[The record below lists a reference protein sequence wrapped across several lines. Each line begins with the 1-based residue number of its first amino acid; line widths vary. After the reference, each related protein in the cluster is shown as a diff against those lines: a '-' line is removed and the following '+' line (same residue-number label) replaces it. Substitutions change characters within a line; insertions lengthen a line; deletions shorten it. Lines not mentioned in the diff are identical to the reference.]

1 MSGSNW
7 HLRNYP
13 TAGLSPRLL
22 CPTRAFGAAFVSL
35 GMVVSDAAA
44 AAARDNASQAAH
56 FEALFDLPPGTNV
69 IFRPK
74 TGKTLKGVMQAPE
87 ECDGKL
93 CVRVQVHHSDG
104 GGLTYILDESRASQV
119 QPARHSGKL
128 PKKQGELTPG
138 SPTSLLIVSLV
149 MPTRCNSG
157 CAQNSAVPSLVA
169 ALRSNMKSERR
180 L

>member
-1 MSGSNW
+1 MTVIAPVKLHFEDSGEWYSLPEW
-7 HLRNYP
+7 AEYFISVGTQLASADLSDSRAV
-13 TAGLSPRLL
+13 TAIVV
-22 CPTRAFGAAFVSL
+22 PTRAFGAAFVSL

-44 AAARDNASQAAH
+44 RDHASQAAH

-74 TGKTLKGVMQAPE
+74 PGKTLRGIMQAPE

-93 CVRVQVHHSDG
+93 CVRVQVHSRDG

-128 PKKQGELTPG
+128 PKTIKTP
-138 SPTSLLIVSLV
+138 P
-149 MPTRCNSG
+149 
-157 CAQNSAVPSLVA
+157 
-169 ALRSNMKSERR
+169 
-180 L
+180 